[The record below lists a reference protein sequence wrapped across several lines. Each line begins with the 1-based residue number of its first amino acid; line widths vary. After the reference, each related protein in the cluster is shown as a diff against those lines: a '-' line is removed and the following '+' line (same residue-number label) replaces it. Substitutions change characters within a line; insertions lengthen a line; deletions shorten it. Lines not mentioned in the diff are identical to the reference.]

1 MINRPNQSFYDEAA
15 RKGFHVYP
23 IIHSNT
29 CLGFTRSDLNRTQRM
44 KAMLKQRNLNGE
56 NPDWGRIDCEW
67 YQFGVTKG
75 GKQGTKRLG
84 KWVSPF
90 SPTPAPRRPTPAP
103 RRPTP
108 APRPLR
114 SYLHY
119 QQINSYCQP
128 C

>member
-1 MINRPNQSFYDEAA
+1 MTRPYQSFYDEAA

-23 IIHSNT
+23 IIPSAT
-29 CLGFTRSDLNRTQRM
+29 CSGFNKSDLNRTIRM
-44 KAMLKQRNLNGE
+44 RAMMKQRNLNGE
-56 NPDWGRIDCEW
+56 NPNWGGIDCEW
-67 YQFGVTKG
+67 YQFGVVKG
-75 GKQGTKRLG
+75 GKQGTRRTG
-84 KWVSPF
+84 KWVTPF
-90 SPTPAPRRPTPAP
+90 SPTPAPRSPTPAP
-103 RRPTP
+103 PTP